1 MSFDSFDEKSDQSE
15 GCTPQQTCT
24 AYNFWAA
31 KLVFCAPFLR
41 LFKKSIMSQ
50 LSPRRVKSA
59 PTIILYELRILRS
72 AHKAALLLPLFEARV
87 KKWRGMLRWALQAS
101 VSSRGEVVVQVVV
114 ERQAL
119 ARIDNLFATW
129 RKALA
134 ELFGVRK
141 LKRASWTSD
150 RGAADKGGPEN
161 STYLADVKVLHDAFE
176 AACAKLWSE
185 TLDPAAVRCSY
196 IEPALPAPLGSSGSR
211 TPAALSSAGGTGV
224 APSASATA
232 PVSASV
238 ASKSMAIPKPLSAP
252 KSSALLAAVHSAAG
266 HSTVASS
273 GISGT
278 TAGLADR
285 SNGTKPAVAHSS
297 VSFSA
302 ASAER
307 AERAAAP
314 IASSKKLASEGPHTG
329 RTVSSVVSGQTGPTR
344 SVILDPVEGI

>member
-1 MSFDSFDEKSDQSE
+1 MSH
-15 GCTPQQTCT
+15 
-24 AYNFWAA
+24 
-31 KLVFCAPFLR
+31 
-41 LFKKSIMSQ
+41 

-72 AHKAALLLPLFEARV
+72 AHKPALLLSLFEARV

-129 RKALA
+129 RKALT

-141 LKRASWTSD
+141 LKRASWASD
-150 RGAADKGGPEN
+150 RGAADKGGPET

-176 AACAKLWSE
+176 AGCAKLWAE

-196 IEPALPAPLGSSGSR
+196 IEPALPAPLGSSVLRSM
-211 TPAALSSAGGTGV
+211 PAALSSTGTRV
-224 APSASATA
+224 APSTSAAAPVYASAATK
-232 PVSASV
+232 SV
-238 ASKSMAIPKPLSAP
+238 AIPKPLTAP

-266 HSTVASS
+266 HSAAASS

-278 TAGLADR
+278 TACLAER
-285 SNGTKPAVAHSS
+285 SMGTKPAAAHLSAT
-297 VSFSA
+297 FAA
-302 ASAER
+302 AS

-314 IASSKKLASEGPHTG
+314 IASSKKLASEGPHLA
-329 RTVSSVVSGQTGPTR
+329 VSSVVSGQTGPTR

>member
-72 AHKAALLLPLFEARV
+72 AHKATLLLPLFEARV

-176 AACAKLWSE
+176 AACAKLWAE

-211 TPAALSSAGGTGV
+211 TPAALSSAGTGV

-297 VSFSA
+297 VSFAA

-314 IASSKKLASEGPHTG
+314 IASSKKLASEGPH
-329 RTVSSVVSGQTGPTR
+329 RAVSSVVSGQTGPTR

>member
-1 MSFDSFDEKSDQSE
+1 MYCIQFLGGKT
-15 GCTPQQTCT
+15 GLLR
-24 AYNFWAA
+24 A
-31 KLVFCAPFLR
+31 FLR

-176 AACAKLWSE
+176 AACAKLWAE

-211 TPAALSSAGGTGV
+211 TPAALSSAGTGV

-297 VSFSA
+297 VSFAA

-314 IASSKKLASEGPHTG
+314 IASSKKLASEGPH
-329 RTVSSVVSGQTGPTR
+329 RAVSSVVSGQTGPTR